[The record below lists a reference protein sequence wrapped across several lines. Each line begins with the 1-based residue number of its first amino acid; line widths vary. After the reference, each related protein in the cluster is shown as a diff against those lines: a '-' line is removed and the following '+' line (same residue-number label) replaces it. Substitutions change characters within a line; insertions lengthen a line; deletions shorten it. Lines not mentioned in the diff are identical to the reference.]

1 MKAKVNKK
9 WWQFWLPQHLDIQD
23 PEFDGL
29 SDLVDDGTTSAEY
42 GGMSP
47 AKTGTVNRML
57 NSSKGAAIEA
67 DEAEPWYGGDAVEDE
82 DSSVVTAEPPVV
94 YANRG
99 NARMEERKQ
108 ARERQQQE

>member
-1 MKAKVNKK
+1 MMKAKVSKK
-9 WWQFWLPQHLDIQD
+9 WWQFWLPSELEVSIPGFEPTMVIDPSYLQSTPKGPNPFPDIAN
-23 PEFDGL
+23 E
-29 SDLVDDGTTSAEY
+29 TS
-42 GGMSP
+42 
-47 AKTGTVNRML
+47 
-57 NSSKGAAIEA
+57 AIEA

-108 ARERQQQE
+108 ARERQQ

>member
-1 MKAKVNKK
+1 MKAQVDKK
-9 WWQFWLPQHLDIQD
+9 WWQFWLPKEVDIELPAPLLPDYIRQ
-23 PEFDGL
+23 PME
-29 SDLVDDGTTSAEY
+29 DLRE
-42 GGMSP
+42 
-47 AKTGTVNRML
+47 VNDRGVL
-57 NSSKGAAIEA
+57 GDIVGPSAIEA

-108 ARERQQQE
+108 ARERQQ